1 MRPIAWGDDFPAAM
15 VLSARRTAELGVEFR
30 REAFGYSTHSR
41 TSSRAA
47 TLNTAMELEVF
58 AFLFLNFAENLKSLR
73 CPSRKWNHVVWRHS
87 PARKKL
93 ACYFCPVHTMRCVAR
108 LALAL
113 SRLLVSVMANPESCQ
128 WSLMEPWSYIAKIGL
143 CVDWRL
149 RVIPG

>member
-58 AFLFLNFAENLKSLR
+58 AFLFSNFAENLKSLR

-87 PARKKL
+87 PARKKTCML
-93 ACYFCPVHTMRCVAR
+93 FLPCSYYAVCCP
-108 LALAL
+108 
-113 SRLLVSVMANPESCQ
+113 
-128 WSLMEPWSYIAKIGL
+128 IGL
-143 CVDWRL
+143 STKSVTSFRHGK
-149 RVIPG
+149 P